1 MRHSLTPFFTPL
13 ETEVRGRVYIS
24 GAMTDTDAGQEVR
37 FDTVA
42 TSLREANYAVC
53 NPYDT
58 SALLGVLTHERY
70 LRFDFQRILEADWI
84 VVLSGWEESPGC
96 RAELHMALTMG
107 VPVFETLGAHYNDVN
122 QVFLGEVLDAI
133 SCA

>member
-1 MRHSLTPFFTPL
+1 MRHSLTPFFVPL
-13 ETEVRGRVYIS
+13 DRMNRGRVYVS
-24 GAMTDTDAGQEVR
+24 GKMTGEEAEQRDR
-37 FDTVA
+37 FEAVA
-42 TSLREANYAVC
+42 ASLREADYSVC

-58 SALLGVLTHERY
+58 SAVLGDLSHERF

-84 VVLSGWEESPGC
+84 VVLSGWEDSPGC

-107 VPVFETLGAHYNDVN
+107 VPVFETLGADYNNVN
-122 QVFLGEVLDAI
+122 QVFLGEVTEAI

>member
-1 MRHSLTPFFTPL
+1 MRHSLTPFFVPL
-13 ETEVRGRVYIS
+13 DTETRGRVYIS
-24 GAMTDTDAGQEVR
+24 GAMTDQDAAQEVR
-37 FDTVA
+37 FESVA
-42 TSLREANYAVC
+42 DSLREAGYAVC

-58 SALLGVLTHERY
+58 SRILGDLTHQRF

-84 VVLSGWEESPGC
+84 VALSGWEDSPGC

-107 VPVFETLGAHYNDVN
+107 VPVFETHGSEYNHVV
-122 QVFLGEVLDAI
+122 QVFVGEVTDAI